1 PHGCPFTRL
10 GKGMVARAIH
20 HHGQRSGRPFVVD
33 EIGEL
38 SLASQTR
45 LLHVLQDKQIE
56 RLGGEGRRI
65 RVDVRVIAATN
76 RSLEQMVAE
85 GTFRQDLFFRLN
97 VLPVR
102 TPSLRERP
110 EDIPLLADHFAR
122 KWAAHADRRVSGVSQ
137 EALAVFQKHA
147 WPGNIRELEKTARI
161 ASKSQPPKRRI
172 CLLGLK
178 HLIRRFCVSSR
189 ASGLKGLQS
198 VEEPPLLAGAIT
210 LWLHVVCEGPFA
222 DGEARGETIFTGGPE
237 VNAAVET
244 TDSSLGGRRGETTK
258 AAGHSRQE
266 IRTGGKNDVVRA
278 IEHG

>member
-1 PHGCPFTRL
+1 MRSSDFNFTGRRHGTRNDPAGRHGWRKRTDGGSGRFDPEGGARQL
-10 GKGMVARAIH
+10 DGVDSGRKRNGKRNGRPRFITTASAR
-20 HHGQRSGRPFVVD
+20 GRPFVVVNCGAIPENLVESDLFGYERGAFTGADRQKKGKFEAADAGTVFLD

-122 KWAAHADRRVSGVSQ
+122 KWAAHADRKVSGVSQ

-147 WPGNIRELEKTARI
+147 WPGNIRELT
-161 ASKSQPPKRRI
+161 
-172 CLLGLK
+172 LGD
-178 HLIRRFCVSSR
+178 F
-189 ASGLKGLQS
+189 
-198 VEEPPLLAGAIT
+198 PLLT
-210 LWLHVVCEGPFA
+210 FHM
-222 DGEARGETIFTGGPE
+222 
-237 VNAAVET
+237 AVEICV
-244 TDSSLGGRRGETTK
+244 EK
-258 AAGHSRQE
+258 ARW
-266 IRTGGKNDVVRA
+266 
-278 IEHG
+278 